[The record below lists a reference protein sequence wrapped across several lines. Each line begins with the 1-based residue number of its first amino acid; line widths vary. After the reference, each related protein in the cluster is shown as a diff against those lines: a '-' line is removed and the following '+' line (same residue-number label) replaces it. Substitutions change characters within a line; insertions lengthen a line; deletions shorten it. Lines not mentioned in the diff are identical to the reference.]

1 MKHTKSEWNDNGC
14 GGVWRSGKNWKVAD
28 VKAGSGSADMRLIL
42 SAPELLEALKN
53 LMAMHSGGKKQCGHD
68 YDCVCPFEQAKQAIN
83 KAEGK

>member
-1 MKHTKSEWNDNGC
+1 MKHSKGEWNDNGC

-42 SAPELLEALKN
+42 SAPELLEALN
-53 LMAMHSGGKKQCGHD
+53 
-68 YDCVCPFEQAKQAIN
+68 CVYNDLLCNTEYNRNDWVQNIKIKVEQAIR

>member
-1 MKHTKSEWNDNGC
+1 MKHTKGEWNDNGC

-42 SAPELLEALKN
+42 SAPELLEALKLCARVLQDEKVDDGYRN
-53 LMAMHSGGKKQCGHD
+53 TALTSAFSA
-68 YDCVCPFEQAKQAIN
+68 VR